1 MDIIS
6 PPIAATVIETP
17 RLILRPLTV
26 ADAPDVRRL
35 AGTYEVA
42 STTLAVPHPY
52 PEGAAESWIATHPAS
67 LARGEF
73 VVFGV
78 MLRETSEL
86 TGAIGLTLALS
97 QCRAEMGYWLGH
109 EYWGRG
115 IATESAT
122 AILKYGFETLRLHR
136 IYATHFRR
144 NPASG
149 RVMQKIGMRH
159 EGTLRGWVLKWGEFE
174 DCELYAKLREDDRL
188 DLDTR

>member
-6 PPIAATVIETP
+6 TPITATVLETP

-26 ADAPDVRRL
+26 ADGPDVRRL
-35 AGTYEVA
+35 AGTHEVA
-42 STTLAVPHPY
+42 STTLSVPHPY
-52 PEGAAESWIATHPAS
+52 PEGAAESWIATHPAC

-73 VVFGV
+73 VAFGIA
-78 MLRETSEL
+78 LRETTEL
-86 TGAIGLTLALS
+86 VGAIGLTLALS
-97 QCRAEMGYWLGH
+97 QYRAEMGYWLGH

-115 IATESAT
+115 IATEAAT
-122 AILKYGFETLRLHR
+122 AILKYGFGTLGLHR

-159 EGTLRGWVLKWGEFE
+159 EGTLRGWALKWGVFE
-174 DCELYAKLREDDRL
+174 DCELYAKLKDD
-188 DLDTR
+188 DSTCI